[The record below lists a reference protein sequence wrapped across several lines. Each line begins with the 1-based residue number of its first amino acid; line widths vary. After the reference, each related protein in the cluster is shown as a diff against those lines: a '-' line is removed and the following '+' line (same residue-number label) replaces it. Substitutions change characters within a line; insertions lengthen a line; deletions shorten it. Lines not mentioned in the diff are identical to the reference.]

1 MSIETV
7 MEEKLEPLTKR
18 MEELKEELKT
28 EFQAVFKEQAAILF
42 EKYDWLKEL
51 SWTQYTPYFNDGDSC
66 EFYVNDEV
74 SINGCT
80 IYGDKVYAESWS
92 SILYEDESEA
102 EEFGET
108 VTGDRLDE
116 FREVE
121 KVSGQLVGFL
131 SNNDEIALMMFGDH
145 AKVSIQKDGV
155 YVEELDH
162 D

>member
-1 MSIETV
+1 MSIENV
-7 MEEKLEPLTKR
+7 MEEKLAPLTER
-18 MEELKEELKT
+18 MEALKEELKT

-74 SINGCT
+74 SINGCN

-92 SILYEDESEA
+92 SVLFDESEA
-102 EEFGET
+102 EEFAET
-108 VTGDRLDE
+108 VKDERREE
-116 FREVE
+116 FRQVE
-121 KVSGQLVGFL
+121 LVAGQLVGFL
-131 SNNDEIALMMFGDH
+131 ASNDEIALMMFGDH
-145 AKVSIQKDGV
+145 AKVSIQRDGV
-155 YVEELDH
+155 YVEECEH